1 MEIKEFIGKKI
12 LNLFIEY
19 CIAGKPDCTVERIY
33 LDLEDAGIVTIP
45 DIDSSSSETVIR
57 KNGFTLHKDNS
68 QVFGSVVNDV
78 LVSEMLPFYNLLLS
92 NGTLIFCDSPTPD
105 RFNWYVD
112 RYSEKYKNRYEYKSL
127 SEL

>member
-12 LNLFIEY
+12 LNLLVEY
-19 CIAGKPDCTVERIY
+19 CIAGKPGCTVERIY
-33 LDLEDAGIVTIP
+33 LDLEDVGIVTIP
-45 DIDSSSSETVIR
+45 DIDSSSSETVTR

-68 QVFGSVVNDV
+68 QVSGSVVIDV
-78 LVSEMLPFYNLLLS
+78 LISEMLPFYNLLLS

-112 RYSEKYKNRYEYKSL
+112 HYGENYKNRYEYRSL